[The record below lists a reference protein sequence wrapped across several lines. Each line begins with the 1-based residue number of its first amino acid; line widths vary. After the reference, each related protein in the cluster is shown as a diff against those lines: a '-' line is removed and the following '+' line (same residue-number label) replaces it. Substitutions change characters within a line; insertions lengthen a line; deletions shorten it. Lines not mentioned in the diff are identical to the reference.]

1 VVIVA
6 AALGLYHWR
15 IVRADAVAR
24 PAAPAPPIVGPE
36 QFRLQIRGA
45 SEVEIRRA
53 LGGLPPDA
61 TYSLERH

>member
-24 PAAPAPPIVGPE
+24 PAAPAQPIAVPE
-36 QFRLQIRGA
+36 QFSLQIRGA
-45 SEVEIRRA
+45 SESEVRRA
-53 LGGLPPDA
+53 LGGLPDGA
-61 TYSLERH
+61 SYSLERR